1 MGEEEEDKEEDKD
14 KEDVYFERRTTG
26 SHTRSQSRSLSFL
39 VQRFARFSSSS
50 TLLFPPRKEKRA
62 FKNRLAPF
70 DIMTTTTL
78 TTSPKKRGS
87 PPREER
93 KRRRREDKEDK
104 EEPSDFDLFCLVYN
118 FLQSNAYE
126 DAAQK
131 MMREMKRR
139 LKAPDPEHNTETQ
152 QKTTKKKMNK
162 TRTKKLVQMLN
173 ALTTTTTTS
182 NGEKDDERGRGG
194 GLLLPKV
201 KPLRNVVREFL
212 SLKTKERRRTKS
224 ANEPMKMIF
233 RQCEEAFGNVGRDGL
248 SKEKEVEEEE
258 EDDDEDD
265 DGRRGVVGIAE
276 EEEEEEEDAAAAQ
289 PHLIQTRDDTTTTT
303 NTNRER
309 RNKKKQAA
317 PQRKHKQTLYKQS
330 LDDANVR
337 EKIADVIVRTLHKKT
352 GRTPNPTPTLYNS
365 AKSNKNI
372 EREELAFSDVEE
384 DEDDD
389 GNEFGGVTEL
399 ELDKIAEMMDKPEDT
414 METAN
419 AILGSLMESTDNDL
433 GRFLED
439 LVAQTEHGNTKEINK
454 LPTPK
459 KRLLLKED
467 QKAVNLKE
475 TNNGQKTP

>member
-1 MGEEEEDKEEDKD
+1 MTTTTIQTTTTTSPKRPPLSRERKRRRRREGKEEEDKEE
-14 KEDVYFERRTTG
+14 
-26 SHTRSQSRSLSFL
+26 
-39 VQRFARFSSSS
+39 
-50 TLLFPPRKEKRA
+50 
-62 FKNRLAPF
+62 
-70 DIMTTTTL
+70 
-78 TTSPKKRGS
+78 
-87 PPREER
+87 
-93 KRRRREDKEDK
+93 

-139 LKAPDPEHNTETQ
+139 LKVVHTQ
-152 QKTTKKKMNK
+152 NFEASNERDTAAEKKKKTKNK

-173 ALTTTTTTS
+173 ALTTTTTTTA
-182 NGEKDDERGRGG
+182 NEKDDERGG
-194 GLLLPKV
+194 LLPKV
-201 KPLRNVVREFL
+201 KPLRNVMREFL

-224 ANEPMKMIF
+224 TNEPMKMIF
-233 RQCEEAFGNVGRDGL
+233 RQCEEAFGNAGRDGL

-265 DGRRGVVGIAE
+265 DGRRGVVGIAEEE

-352 GRTPNPTPTLYNS
+352 GRTPNPTPTLNS

-372 EREELAFSDVEE
+372 EREELAFSDVE
-384 DEDDD
+384 DDDDDD

-399 ELDKIAEMMDKPEDT
+399 ELDKIAEMMDKPENT

>member
-1 MGEEEEDKEEDKD
+1 M
-14 KEDVYFERRTTG
+14 
-26 SHTRSQSRSLSFL
+26 
-39 VQRFARFSSSS
+39 
-50 TLLFPPRKEKRA
+50 
-62 FKNRLAPF
+62 
-70 DIMTTTTL
+70 TTTL
-78 TTSPKKRGS
+78 TTSPKKQRGS
-87 PPREER
+87 PPDREEER
-93 KRRRREDKEDK
+93 KRRRRRREDEDK
-104 EEPSDFDLFCLVYN
+104 EPSDFDLFCLVYN

-139 LKAPDPEHNTETQ
+139 LKAPDPEHKNTETQ

-173 ALTTTTTTS
+173 ALTTTTMKSTT
-182 NGEKDDERGRGG
+182 NGEKDDGERGRGG

-265 DGRRGVVGIAE
+265 DGRRGVVGIVEEE

-389 GNEFGGVTEL
+389 GNEIGGVTEL

>member
-1 MGEEEEDKEEDKD
+1 MGEEEEEEDKED
-14 KEDVYFERRTTG
+14 KEEDVSRRTTF
-26 SHTRSQSRSLSFL
+26 SLALVALSFL
-39 VQRFARFSSSS
+39 LQRFAPFIII
-50 TLLFPPRKEKRA
+50 TLLPRKEKIV
-62 FKNRLAPF
+62 FKNRVAPF
-70 DIMTTTTL
+70 DMTTTL
-78 TTSPKKRGS
+78 TESPKKRS

-173 ALTTTTTTS
+173 ALTTTTTTTTT

-276 EEEEEEEDAAAAQ
+276 EEEEEEEEEAAAQ

>member
-1 MGEEEEDKEEDKD
+1 MKFEKLDCTYLARKRHKREYRVVFNGGRIIGIQIVSLFCVLSSRRRYFRNDMTTTIQTTTSPKRPLSRERKRRRRREGKEEEDKEE
-14 KEDVYFERRTTG
+14 
-26 SHTRSQSRSLSFL
+26 
-39 VQRFARFSSSS
+39 
-50 TLLFPPRKEKRA
+50 
-62 FKNRLAPF
+62 
-70 DIMTTTTL
+70 
-78 TTSPKKRGS
+78 
-87 PPREER
+87 
-93 KRRRREDKEDK
+93 

-139 LKAPDPEHNTETQ
+139 LKAEHTQ
-152 QKTTKKKMNK
+152 NFEASNERDTAAEKKKKTKNK

-173 ALTTTTTTS
+173 ALTTTTTTTA
-182 NGEKDDERGRGG
+182 NEKDDERGG
-194 GLLLPKV
+194 LLPKV
-201 KPLRNVVREFL
+201 KPLRNVMREFL

-224 ANEPMKMIF
+224 TNEPMKMIF
-233 RQCEEAFGNVGRDGL
+233 RQCEEAFGNAGRDGL

-265 DGRRGVVGIAE
+265 DGRRGVVGIAEE

-352 GRTPNPTPTLYNS
+352 GRTPNPTPTLNS

-372 EREELAFSDVEE
+372 EREELAFSDVE
-384 DEDDD
+384 DDDDDD

>member
-1 MGEEEEDKEEDKD
+1 M
-14 KEDVYFERRTTG
+14 
-26 SHTRSQSRSLSFL
+26 
-39 VQRFARFSSSS
+39 
-50 TLLFPPRKEKRA
+50 
-62 FKNRLAPF
+62 
-70 DIMTTTTL
+70 TTTL
-78 TTSPKKRGS
+78 TTSPKKQRGS
-87 PPREER
+87 PPDREEER
-93 KRRRREDKEDK
+93 KRRRRREDEDK
-104 EEPSDFDLFCLVYN
+104 EPSDFDLFCLVYN

-139 LKAPDPEHNTETQ
+139 LKAPDPEHNTEETQ
-152 QKTTKKKMNK
+152 QKTTTKKTKMNK

-173 ALTTTTTTS
+173 ALTTTTMKSTT

-265 DGRRGVVGIAE
+265 DGRRGVVGIVEE

-389 GNEFGGVTEL
+389 GNEIGGVTEL

>member
-1 MGEEEEDKEEDKD
+1 M
-14 KEDVYFERRTTG
+14 
-26 SHTRSQSRSLSFL
+26 
-39 VQRFARFSSSS
+39 
-50 TLLFPPRKEKRA
+50 
-62 FKNRLAPF
+62 
-70 DIMTTTTL
+70 TTTL
-78 TTSPKKRGS
+78 TTSPKKQRGS
-87 PPREER
+87 PPPDREEER
-93 KRRRREDKEDK
+93 KRRRRRREDEDK
-104 EEPSDFDLFCLVYN
+104 EPSDFDLFCLVYN

-139 LKAPDPEHNTETQ
+139 LKAPPDPEHNTYETQQ
-152 QKTTKKKMNK
+152 QKTTKKKTKMNK

-173 ALTTTTTTS
+173 ALTTTTKKTT
-182 NGEKDDERGRGG
+182 NGEKDDDERGRGG

-276 EEEEEEEDAAAAQ
+276 EEEEEEEEEEAQ

-389 GNEFGGVTEL
+389 GNEIGGVTEL

>member
-1 MGEEEEDKEEDKD
+1 M
-14 KEDVYFERRTTG
+14 
-26 SHTRSQSRSLSFL
+26 
-39 VQRFARFSSSS
+39 
-50 TLLFPPRKEKRA
+50 
-62 FKNRLAPF
+62 
-70 DIMTTTTL
+70 TTTL
-78 TTSPKKRGS
+78 TTSPKKQRGSS
-87 PPREER
+87 PPRWEER
-93 KRRRREDKEDK
+93 KRRRRREDKEEEDEEE

-139 LKAPDPEHNTETQ
+139 LKAEHTRNFEASNERDTAAEKK
-152 QKTTKKKMNK
+152 KTTKNK

-173 ALTTTTTTS
+173 ALTTTTTTTA
-182 NGEKDDERGRGG
+182 NEKDDERGG
-194 GLLLPKV
+194 LLPKV
-201 KPLRNVVREFL
+201 KPLRNVMREFL

-224 ANEPMKMIF
+224 TNEPMKMIF

-265 DGRRGVVGIAE
+265 DGRRGVVGIVEEE

-389 GNEFGGVTEL
+389 GNEIGGVTEL

-439 LVAQTEHGNTKEINK
+439 LVAQTEHGNTKEIN
-454 LPTPK
+454 
-459 KRLLLKED
+459 
-467 QKAVNLKE
+467 
-475 TNNGQKTP
+475 

>member
-1 MGEEEEDKEEDKD
+1 M
-14 KEDVYFERRTTG
+14 
-26 SHTRSQSRSLSFL
+26 
-39 VQRFARFSSSS
+39 
-50 TLLFPPRKEKRA
+50 
-62 FKNRLAPF
+62 
-70 DIMTTTTL
+70 TTTL
-78 TTSPKKRGS
+78 TTSPKKQRGS
-87 PPREER
+87 PPDREEER
-93 KRRRREDKEDK
+93 KRRRRREDEDK
-104 EEPSDFDLFCLVYN
+104 EPSDFDLFCLVYN

-139 LKAPDPEHNTETQ
+139 LKAEHTQ
-152 QKTTKKKMNK
+152 NLEASNERDTAAEKKKTTKNK

-173 ALTTTTTTS
+173 ALTTTTTTTTT

>member
-1 MGEEEEDKEEDKD
+1 
-14 KEDVYFERRTTG
+14 
-26 SHTRSQSRSLSFL
+26 
-39 VQRFARFSSSS
+39 
-50 TLLFPPRKEKRA
+50 
-62 FKNRLAPF
+62 
-70 DIMTTTTL
+70 
-78 TTSPKKRGS
+78 
-87 PPREER
+87 
-93 KRRRREDKEDK
+93 
-104 EEPSDFDLFCLVYN
+104 VYN

-139 LKAPDPEHNTETQ
+139 LKAEHTQ
-152 QKTTKKKMNK
+152 NFEASNERDTAAEKKKTTKNK

-173 ALTTTTTTS
+173 ALTTTTTTTA
-182 NGEKDDERGRGG
+182 NEKDDERGG
-194 GLLLPKV
+194 LLPKV
-201 KPLRNVVREFL
+201 KPLRNVMREFL

-224 ANEPMKMIF
+224 TNEPMKMIF
-233 RQCEEAFGNVGRDGL
+233 RQCEEAFGNAGRDGL

-265 DGRRGVVGIAE
+265 DGRRGVVGIAEEE

-352 GRTPNPTPTLYNS
+352 GRTPNPTPTLNS

-372 EREELAFSDVEE
+372 EREELAFSDVE
-384 DEDDD
+384 DDDDDD